1 MKTTVLVFHDK
12 IEPTSKVNK
21 LYAKKLALKFVI
33 STLNI
38 PLRCWYR
45 SRTGS
50 FERRRSYRGAL
61 PGAVVQHARFDEEV

>member
-1 MKTTVLVFHDK
+1 MKTTVPVFHDK

-38 PLRCWYR
+38 PLRC
-45 SRTGS
+45 
-50 FERRRSYRGAL
+50 
-61 PGAVVQHARFDEEV
+61 